1 MIETLQSLRFVF
13 ALTVMLAHFSYA
25 GIEGHSTGVGPMF
38 FMLMTGI
45 VMSRSYGPKILDGTF
60 CFKHFLLRRLF
71 KFYPLHVV
79 CLLAVVV
86 VRHKTMTDN
95 DYLAILPNLFLVQ
108 SWIPVPDYYFSCN
121 AVSWY
126 LSDLLLFLFI
136 FPWLFGKIGRMGI
149 GTLLKTAASLMAVY
163 MAYVSLVQTDDLN
176 YWLYVFPPVRLFDFI
191 WGVMLWRCYQL
202 YPSLGRMRWPTFVEL
217 LVCCGVVLTMVTYPL
232 HERWHYALIHWAV
245 MIPGVLIF
253 LQGDVYGGL
262 VCRFLKT
269 RTMVWLGALTLDTYL
284 LHQLMFAILLN
295 NADKVG
301 LHLPYFLMLVLCVG
315 VVVLLSWFVHSYFV
329 TPVNRRLQ
337 SIIIG
342 K

>member
-1 MIETLQSLRFVF
+1 
-13 ALTVMLAHFSYA
+13 
-25 GIEGHSTGVGPMF
+25 
-38 FMLMTGI
+38 
-45 VMSRSYGPKILDGTF
+45 
-60 CFKHFLLRRLF
+60 
-71 KFYPLHVV
+71 
-79 CLLAVVV
+79 
-86 VRHKTMTDN
+86 
-95 DYLAILPNLFLVQ
+95 VQ

-126 LSDLLLFLFI
+126 LSDLLLFLFL

-163 MAYVSLVQTDDLN
+163 VAYVSLVQTDDLN